1 MPISRVRWVTMYA
14 STPYSPSAASRSD
27 VLSLVIGQGMSLALA
42 GIGLGLMGAFA
53 LSRVL
58 QRLLYE
64 VQPTDLLTFTLVPS
78 VLAVVALIACWLPA
92 RRAARVDPIE
102 ALRYE

>member
-1 MPISRVRWVTMYA
+1 MVTQRTREIGIRLA
-14 STPYSPSAASRSD
+14 LGAKRSD

-42 GIGLGLMGAFA
+42 GIGLGLVGAFA

>member
-1 MPISRVRWVTMYA
+1 MA
-14 STPYSPSAASRSD
+14 LGAKRSD